1 MDADSWTKSTRADV
15 SDGPVDVA
23 ADNGFAALG
32 LPERIVERLA
42 REGITSPFPIQ
53 TATIPDALAG
63 KDVLGRGQ
71 TGSGKTLAFGLPLI
85 TRLLEAGLQ
94 RRPRKPHALILTP
107 TRELAMQISIG
118 GGRSGVE

>member
-1 MDADSWTKSTRADV
+1 MSFEDAEAERMDADNWTKSTRADV

-63 KDVLGRGQ
+63 RDVLGRGQ

-85 TRLLEAGLQ
+85 TRLLEGQAAAPPAQ
-94 RRPRKPHALILTP
+94 AARPDPHAD
-107 TRELAMQISIG
+107 A
-118 GGRSGVE
+118 

>member
-1 MDADSWTKSTRADV
+1 MSFEDAEAERMDADNWTKSTRADV

-63 KDVLGRGQ
+63 
-71 TGSGKTLAFGLPLI
+71 A
-85 TRLLEAGLQ
+85 
-94 RRPRKPHALILTP
+94 RRPRPWPDRLRQDARVRPAAHHATARGPRPRAGRASRTP
-107 TRELAMQISIG
+107 
-118 GGRSGVE
+118 